1 MRINKVLVTNDD
13 GYNSFGIKL
22 LSDILKKFT
31 NEIYVV
37 APKKNMS
44 GSSRSISLKKKI
56 KFKKIT
62 STSWIVDG
70 TPTDCVM
77 FALNHIFKNDK
88 PDYIFSG
95 INAGTNIGDEISYS
109 GTVGAAF
116 EGALRGVPSLAISQ
130 MISNKDNNYIISNN
144 NLPIIFPKVLKYFSK
159 NNLLLNLNFPNCKQ
173 SSIKGLK
180 IVNCSNQKCSDEII
194 VDNEDSTFKIGKMNV
209 FNNKNIDDLNALKNG
224 YITLSSLLINLTN
237 QNFTNK
243 NEL

>member
-1 MRINKVLVTNDD
+1 M
-13 GYNSFGIKL
+13 
-22 LSDILKKFT
+22 
-31 NEIYVV
+31 

-44 GSSRSISLKKKI
+44 GSSRSISFKEEI

-62 STSWIVDG
+62 STSWVVDG

-116 EGALRGVPSLAISQ
+116 EGALRGIPSLAISQ

-173 SSIKGLK
+173 KNIKGLK
-180 IVNCSNQKCSDEII
+180 IVNCSNQKCSDEIVI
-194 VDNEDSTFKIGKMNV
+194 DNKHSTFKIGKMNV
-209 FNNKNIDDLNALKNG
+209 
-224 YITLSSLLINLTN
+224 LT
-237 QNFTNK
+237 TK
-243 NEL
+243 TSMI

>member
-1 MRINKVLVTNDD
+1 MQINKILITNDD

-22 LSDILKKFT
+22 LSDILKQFA

-37 APKKNMS
+37 APRTNRS
-44 GSSRSISLKKKI
+44 GSGRSISLKKEI
-56 KFKKIT
+56 KFEKIT
-62 STSWIVDG
+62 SRSWVVDG
-70 TPTDCVM
+70 TPTDCII
-77 FALNHIFKNDK
+77 FALNYIFKNDK

-116 EGALRGVPSLAISQ
+116 EGALRGIPSLAISQ
-130 MISNKDNNYIISNN
+130 MISNKDDNYIISNN

-173 SSIKGLK
+173 NNIKGLK

-194 VDNEDSTFKIGKMNV
+194 IDNKQSTFKIGKMNV
-209 FNNKNIDDLNALKNG
+209 LNYQNVDDLNALKNG

-237 QNFTNK
+237 KNFTN
-243 NEL
+243 NYEL

>member
-1 MRINKVLVTNDD
+1 MNINKVLVTNDD

-22 LSDILKKFT
+22 LLDILKNFA

-44 GSSRSISLKKKI
+44 GSSRSISLKDEI

-62 STSWIVDG
+62 STSWVVDG

-77 FALNHIFKNDK
+77 FALNYIFKNNK

-116 EGALRGVPSLAISQ
+116 EGALRGIPSIAISQ
-130 MISNKDNNYIISNN
+130 KISKIDNNYTISKY
-144 NLPIIFPKVLKYFSK
+144 NLPNILPQIFKYLS
-159 NNLLLNLNFPNCKQ
+159 NENLLLNLNFPNCKQ
-173 SSIKGLK
+173 ENLKGLK
-180 IVNCSNQKCSDEII
+180 VVNCSNQKKSDQII
-194 VDNEDSTFKIGKMNV
+194 VDKKQSTFKIGKMNIS
-209 FNNKNIDDLNALKNG
+209 NNEINNDFSALKNG
-224 YITLSSLLINLTN
+224 YITLSSLLTNLSN
-237 QNFTNK
+237 KNFTDNY
-243 NEL
+243 EL

>member
-1 MRINKVLVTNDD
+1 MGINKVLVTNDD

-22 LSDILKKFT
+22 LSDILKNFT

-44 GSSRSISLKKKI
+44 GSSRSISLKEEI
-56 KFKKIT
+56 EFKKIT

-116 EGALRGVPSLAISQ
+116 EGALRGIPSLAISQ
-130 MISNKDNNYIISNN
+130 MMNNNNDNFIISKRNF
-144 NLPIIFPKVLKYFSK
+144 PIIFPQVLKYFSK

-173 SSIKGLK
+173 NNIKGLK

-194 VDNEDSTFKIGKMNV
+194 IDKKQSTFKIGKMNV
-209 FNNKNIDDLNALKNG
+209 INEQNVDDLNALKNG

-237 QNFTNK
+237 KNFAN
-243 NEL
+243 NYEL